1 MATSDGNNTVEKIL
15 MNPPIVAPFR
25 SNRCIAIHVADLEQA
40 TAFYGDVLGF
50 RLLSRSIDQLEYDT
64 GVLLLYVNR
73 SAEAFSPIPSLSV
86 PDIASAKQRLKAA
99 GCAII
104 DDRGGS
110 LYFRDPF
117 GAVFD
122 VIEE

>member
-1 MATSDGNNTVEKIL
+1 
-15 MNPPIVAPFR
+15 MNSQQFR
-25 SNRCIAIHVADLEQA
+25 SNRCIAIHVTDLKNA
-40 TAFYGDVLGF
+40 AAFYGGVLGF
-50 RLLSRSIDQLEYDT
+50 KLLSGTADQLEYDT

-73 SAEAFSPIPSLSV
+73 STGPSSPIPSLSV
-86 PDIASAKQRLKAA
+86 ADIAPAKRRLTAA

-104 DDRGGS
+104 EDRGGS